1 VNPKGKRTAATLL
14 LLLAAIS
21 ACRKPP
27 EPPAETKPARTQPAS
42 QDSGSDLAFSVAAI
56 LHAAHR
62 SGSLVYH
69 AQCDSPGK
77 LSELYPLTPPVN
89 PEPMDQAL
97 AEITR
102 RYPNLKWKS
111 PAAGRVTIADRSAR
125 AGLLQVRIPEFII
138 IDDRDP
144 DDVITTIWKTPEV
157 KAFLKKNRLRLLPPP
172 RRATRRA
179 RGPAV
184 VHLRNATVTEIL
196 DAILASYKD
205 GASRLWVYRECHGK
219 GPALAEVRVM

>member
-1 VNPKGKRTAATLL
+1 MAPVL

-27 EPPAETKPARTQPAS
+27 EPPAETKPAATKPAS
-42 QDSGSDLAFSVAAI
+42 QDSVPDSGLASSVAAI

-62 SGSLVYH
+62 SGSLVYR
-69 AQCDSPGK
+69 ADCGPQSRFT
-77 LSELYPLTPPVN
+77 EVYPLNPPVA
-89 PEPMDQAL
+89 PEPMDQSL

-102 RYPNLKWKS
+102 RYPNLQWKET
-111 PAAGRVTIADRSAR
+111 AAGRVTITDRSAR

-157 KAFLKKNRLRLLPPP
+157 KSFLRKNRLRLAPSPKRAA
-172 RRATRRA
+172 RRT

-184 VHLRNATVTEIL
+184 VHLKKATVAEIL
-196 DAILASYKD
+196 DAILVSYKD
-205 GASRLWVYRECHGK
+205 GASRVWVYRECHGK